1 MNKRLEYLR
10 KDVLKITQSNFGEKI
25 GLGKT
30 AISKIENGTTILT
43 ERNIKNICREF
54 NVNYSWLV
62 YGEGEIFNTI
72 EKTLIDRLADEFQLS
87 QIQIRMIEAIMEL
100 NDEQINMFTSK
111 FFGFEILKKDHKDDD
126 F

>member
-111 FFGFEILKKDHKDDD
+111 FFGFEVLKKDHQDDD
-126 F
+126 L